1 MKIKKRKEKKERG
14 SEKKLSFFRVL
25 SNNLFFLKLEMKAA
39 PLVLPTMILVTV
51 LQALAGFLSGSYL
64 IRYALNGIGE
74 GKSFGDIAQM
84 LLICF
89 AVLVVVNVGAMWY
102 YNKYYRIQ
110 MVNVKKYIFNLAFKK
125 AARVELARYED
136 PVYYDGLAK
145 AVDECGVRADSV
157 NNSIDMLF
165 YRIVTFSTN
174 FALLFLIDPLLLL
187 FVLIP
192 IAVIP
197 LQTKLN
203 KIRHEKDMKHIEE
216 RRRAE
221 YARRTF
227 YLSDYAKEM
236 RLLDMPYFML
246 ERFRQSGE
254 RCVHIIKSY
263 GWRMATLN
271 YILTECNEAV
281 AALGA
286 MLYSVWQT
294 LGTGRMGYGDCIVVV
309 NSIESVAYSLTN
321 SADTLLKFHEN
332 ALYTENL
339 RNFLDYEPTL
349 VSGNRPLPSDGDL
362 VLKNV
367 SFRYDG
373 AENDTLHDVSMRF
386 GKNEKIAIVGHNG
399 AGKTTLIK
407 LLLRLYDAEGSITY
421 GGEEIKDLPLE
432 EYRDIFAA
440 VMQDYHVFSLTVAE
454 NVLLRKK
461 REGDDAVVAAAIE
474 KSGLKEKIDGF
485 SKGVDTVMTKE
496 FSSDGEVL
504 SGGQQQKLAISHV
517 YSKENRFVILDEPSS
532 ALDPIAEYEMYNR
545 MMEACEGCGMIFI
558 SHRLSSAVMAD
569 RIYLMENGSVAESGS
584 HAELMERNGRYAELF
599 RRQAE
604 NYAEV

>member
-1 MKIKKRKEKKERG
+1 MKIKKKKEKKERG

-89 AVLVVVNVGAMWY
+89 AVLVVVSVGATWY

-125 AARVELARYED
+125 AARVELACYED

-271 YILTECNEAV
+271 YILTECNEVV

-294 LGTGRMGYGDCIVVV
+294 LGTGKMGYGDCIVVV

-332 ALYTENL
+332 ALYIENL

-349 VSGNRPLPSDGDL
+349 VSGKRPLPSDGDL

-432 EYRDIFAA
+432 EYRDIFAT

>member
-1 MKIKKRKEKKERG
+1 MKIKKKKEKKERG

-89 AVLVVVNVGAMWY
+89 AVLVVVSVGATWY

-125 AARVELARYED
+125 AARVELACYED

-271 YILTECNEAV
+271 YILTECNEV
-281 AALGA
+281 LAALGA

-332 ALYTENL
+332 ALYIENL

-349 VSGNRPLPSDGDL
+349 VSGKRPLPSDGDL

-373 AENDTLHDVSMRF
+373 AENDTLHDLSMRF